1 MIRFYLI
8 GLGIL
13 ITAIAANAIA
23 LKLEFK
29 TWYDF
34 LSLLS
39 QEGLTTFKNLGIV
52 DLIWLFIAYPFI
64 LGIGYWIGDKIYE
77 LFIH

>member
-8 GLGIL
+8 GLSIL

-34 LSLLS
+34 LSILS
-39 QEGLTTFKNLGIV
+39 QEGLATFKNLGLL